1 MSDTADWE
9 ALKKKA
15 VDRELANDI
24 WVKLKGH
31 ELPDTWD
38 EEQVQSIIERYWH
51 KAIAHSEGY

>member
-15 VDRELANDI
+15 FERELANDI
-24 WVKLKGH
+24 WKKLKGR

>member
-15 VDRELANDI
+15 FDRGLANDI

-31 ELPDTWD
+31 ELPNTWD
-38 EEQVQSIIERYWH
+38 EDQVQSIIERYWH
-51 KAIAHSEGY
+51 KAIAFSEGY